1 MRTLFKSRSDARLS
15 RTQYTRERRRPRRLY
30 LETLEAKLTGP
41 QRTESGRTERDGSS
55 IREQKEFEAVRQ
67 AWTRFLLDLETPE
80 PFDETATTNFEDART
95 NELVS
100 SPLLSGPKGEMRD
113 LSELLSS
120 KVVGQS
126 AATLAIVP
134 YVYMYQSGLSPDGRP
149 AGVFLLLGPTGTGK
163 TKTVE
168 AIAELLHGSEKK
180 LVKID
185 CGEFQMDHETA
196 KLVGAP
202 PGYLGHRETTPLLT
216 QQQLSDATS
225 ENCDLALVLFDEIEK
240 AAPSITALL
249 LGILDKGLL
258 RLGDNSSVNFE
269 KSLIFFTSNLGARE
283 MMAELNPNMGFQ
295 SATRRQK
302 TDLTARLGSIALGA
316 VRKRFSPEFVNRIDA
331 VVTYQPLDADAIE
344 IILDHDIHALQGHVN
359 SRLGDRCFAIE
370 VLPESRQFL
379 LNRGVSEE
387 YGARELKRTIHR
399 QLTQPLAT
407 MVARGEIL
415 PGAQVSVSVSESG
428 ESLAIVSRGGGLRAL
443 GQMQTLLIVDDNHDL
458 LFFLAAELRAAG
470 WEILIAENGAQARL
484 AFYQRR
490 PTVVLLDYLL
500 GEDDGLQ
507 LGLEFQLHAP
517 RTQIILMTGGG
528 LSSEEQSLCERREYP
543 ILYKPFLAEEVLKVV
558 QGRVLRASVGV
569 GV

>member
-1 MRTLFKSRSDARLS
+1 MS
-15 RTQYTRERRRPRRLY
+15 
-30 LETLEAKLTGP
+30 EAP
-41 QRTESGRTERDGSS
+41 
-55 IREQKEFEAVRQ
+55 
-67 AWTRFLLDLETPE
+67 
-80 PFDETATTNFEDART
+80 
-95 NELVS
+95 S
-100 SPLLSGPKGEMRD
+100 SPVGSGPKGEMRD
-113 LSELLSS
+113 LSKLLAG
-120 KVVGQS
+120 KVVGQT

-134 YVYMYQSGLSPDGRP
+134 YVYMYQTGLAPEGRP

-180 LVKID
+180 VVKID

-225 ENCDLALVLFDEIEK
+225 EDCDLALVLFDEIEK
-240 AAPSITALL
+240 AAPSITSLL
-249 LGILDKGLL
+249 LGMLDKGILG
-258 RLGDNSSVNFE
+258 LGDNSSVNFE

-283 MMAELNPNMGFQ
+283 MMAELSPHMGFQ
-295 SATRRQK
+295 SAARRPK
-302 TDLTARLGSIALGA
+302 TDVTERLGSIALGA

-331 VVTYQPLDADAIE
+331 VVTYQPLDTDAIE
-344 IILDHDIHALQGHVN
+344 IILDHDIQALQGHVN
-359 SRLGDRCFAIE
+359 SRLGDRCFKID

-379 LNRGVSEE
+379 LNKGVSEE

-407 MVARGEIL
+407 MVARGQVL
-415 PGAQVSVSVSESG
+415 PGAQVSVSVSTCG
-428 ESLAIVSRGGGLRAL
+428 ESLSIISTGGELRER
-443 GQMQTLLIVDDNHDL
+443 QPTPTLLIVDDNHDL
-458 LFFLAAELRAAG
+458 LFFLAAELKAEG
-470 WEILIAENGAQARL
+470 WETLIAENAAQARL
-484 AFYQRR
+484 AFYQRH

-517 RTQIILMTGGG
+517 LTQIMLMTGGS
-528 LSSEEQSLCERREYP
+528 LSSEEQSLCEKREYH
-543 ILYKPFLAEEVLKVV
+543 ILYKPFLAEDVLKVV
-558 QGRVLRASVGV
+558 QGRVLGASDGV

>member
-1 MRTLFKSRSDARLS
+1 MEIPFKNQPTILPARAKYFTEYESVRRSYAGHVQPELVEAQQPASRVLDL
-15 RTQYTRERRRPRRLY
+15 
-30 LETLEAKLTGP
+30 
-41 QRTESGRTERDGSS
+41 DCN
-55 IREQKEFEAVRQ
+55 EQEEKECEAVRQ
-67 AWTRFLLDLETPE
+67 AWARFLLDLERPE
-80 PFDETATTNFEDART
+80 VVKGTESNCEEVPERK
-95 NELVS
+95 LHS
-100 SPLLSGPKGEMRD
+100 RMSSGPQHELRD
-113 LSELLSS
+113 LSKLLAG

-134 YVYMYQSGLSPDGRP
+134 YVYMYQSGLAPEGRP

-185 CGEFQMDHETA
+185 CGEFQMEHETA

-202 PGYLGHRETTPLLT
+202 PGYLGHRETPPLLN

-225 ENCDLALVLFDEIEK
+225 DECDLALVLFDEIEK
-240 AAPSITALL
+240 AASSITGLL
-249 LGILDKGLL
+249 LGILDKGSL

-269 KSLIFFTSNLGARE
+269 KTLIFFTSNLGARE

-295 SATRRQK
+295 SATKRSK
-302 TDLTARLGSIALGA
+302 TDQTARLGSIALGA

-344 IILDHDIHALQGHVN
+344 AILDSDIRALQGHVN
-359 SRLGDRCFAIE
+359 SRLGDRCFEIE
-370 VLPESRQFL
+370 LVPESRQFL
-379 LNRGVSEE
+379 LDKGISEE

-415 PGAQVSVSVSESG
+415 PGAHVMVKVNTNG
-428 ESLAIVSRGGGLRAL
+428 ETLSLITTGGRVHAPE
-443 GQMQTLLIVDDNHDL
+443 QKPTLLIVDDNNDL
-458 LFFLAAELRAAG
+458 LFFLARELKTEG
-470 WEILIAENGAQARL
+470 WEILIAENGPQARL

-490 PTVVLLDYLL
+490 PAVVLLDYLL
-500 GEDDGLQ
+500 GKDDGLQ
-507 LGLEFQLHAP
+507 LGLEFQLQAP
-517 RTQIILMTGGG
+517 LTQVILMSGGG
-528 LSSEEQSLCERREYP
+528 LSTEEQSVCEEREYP
-543 ILYKPFLAEEVLKVV
+543 ILYKPFLVKDVLNVIRG
-558 QGRVLRASVGV
+558 QLLRAPVCAGR
-569 GV
+569 